1 MGFAPTGKHVTIRGI
16 QISRIANGKVIE
28 SWNEVDAIDL
38 MHQLSG
44 ASPIKREENVG
55 QRIERILGGLSPS
68 VKAKLSLEAQEEL
81 AQTINTLTYIAADK
95 SPIGQKEVKQR
106 PQLVEAL
113 ELAVSALTAEP
124 ANISL
129 ARCIREDVKAQLGKR
144 SVRATLANTMRRSPA
159 ATVVLSL
166 GAFLY
171 LMILFFPF
179 LVLLPGELWTG
190 LNTATL
196 LGVDHV
202 VMLLL
207 IGLAGALGSLVS
219 IMLKIQSFT
228 YGRRRDPFA
237 LFFFIFFK
245 PIVGASFALF
255 AFALISSGLQGT
267 VVVPVAG
274 KENLFFLALAFI
286 AGFSER
292 FVPDIMSTAQS
303 KIVNGVEEAK
313 DDNPLDQPS
322 LAASNGQRVR

>member
-1 MGFAPTGKHVTIRGI
+1 
-16 QISRIANGKVIE
+16 
-28 SWNEVDAIDL
+28 
-38 MHQLSG
+38 
-44 ASPIKREENVG
+44 
-55 QRIERILGGLSPS
+55 
-68 VKAKLSLEAQEEL
+68 
-81 AQTINTLTYIAADK
+81 
-95 SPIGQKEVKQR
+95 
-106 PQLVEAL
+106 
-113 ELAVSALTAEP
+113 
-124 ANISL
+124 
-129 ARCIREDVKAQLGKR
+129 
-144 SVRATLANTMRRSPA
+144 
-159 ATVVLSL
+159 
-166 GAFLY
+166 
-171 LMILFFPF
+171 
-179 LVLLPGELWTG
+179 
-190 LNTATL
+190 
-196 LGVDHV
+196 
-202 VMLLL
+202 MLLL